1 MCEQL
6 RTDAEIKANILSVYK
21 DLGWSSSQAEGL
33 DEADM
38 TKEADTTKKAAASI
52 PKGVND
58 IDSDDDKEN
67 GGKDKDDINAKAI
80 DGGDDEDNN
89 TLYPPK
95 ARKKGDKGSDEESLF
110 SKDKDSNH
118 DGHDSDS
125 SNDESEN
132 KN

>member
-1 MCEQL
+1 M
-6 RTDAEIKANILSVYK
+6 TDSERKANILSVYK
-21 DLGWSSSQAEGL
+21 DLGLSLSPSEGL
-33 DEADM
+33 DEADI
-38 TKEADTTKKAAASI
+38 TERADTTKKAAASI

-58 IDSDDDKEN
+58 IDSDDDKDN
-67 GGKDKDDINAKAI
+67 GGKDKDDINAKAPY
-80 DGGDDEDNN
+80 GGDDEDNN
-89 TLYPPK
+89 TLHHPK
-95 ARKKGDKGSDEESLF
+95 ARKKGNEESEEESLL